1 MKNNKLVLALITGL
15 TIGLTVGVVTT
26 YFIMKTGQTKQI
38 EEFKSEN
45 LTITQKLSLEIKK
58 LALKSVTYNYVDA
71 VENAV
76 SVLKEK
82 DSKYTVKS
90 GMYMLK
96 QAKILTQ
103 VNEETLEI
111 LPDAA
116 TISDIDFGKDEP
128 NLDSMVYIN
137 EKGKVSEAVFYVDGF
152 QITYDI
158 VGTKVTEVDK

>member
-1 MKNNKLVLALITGL
+1 MKNNKLVLALIMGLAIGL
-15 TIGLTVGVVTT
+15 TIGAVTT

-38 EEFKSEN
+38 EEYKSEN
-45 LTITQKLSLEIKK
+45 LTITQKLTLEIKK
-58 LALKSVTYNYVDA
+58 LTLKSATYNYVDA

-96 QAKILTQ
+96 QAKVLTQ

-128 NLDSMVYIN
+128 SLDSMVYIN

-158 VGTKVTEVDK
+158 VGTKVTEIEK

>member
-1 MKNNKLVLALITGL
+1 MKNNKLVLALIMGLVVGL
-15 TIGLTVGVVTT
+15 TIGAVTT

-38 EEFKSEN
+38 EEYKSEN

-58 LALKSVTYNYVDA
+58 LTLKSDTYNYVDA

-76 SVLKEK
+76 SVLKEA

-96 QAKILTQ
+96 QPNILKQ
-103 VNEETLEI
+103 VNEETLEV

-116 TISDIDFGKDEP
+116 IISDIDFGKEGP

-137 EKGKVSEAVFYVDGF
+137 EKGKVSEAVFYIDGF

-158 VGTKVTEVDK
+158 VGTKVTEVEK

>member
-1 MKNNKLVLALITGL
+1 MKNNKLVLALIMGLAIGL
-15 TIGLTVGVVTT
+15 TIGAVTT

-38 EEFKSEN
+38 EEYKSEN
-45 LTITQKLSLEIKK
+45 LTITQKLTLEIKK
-58 LALKSVTYNYVDA
+58 LTLKSATYNYVDA

-96 QAKILTQ
+96 QAKVLTQ

-128 NLDSMVYIN
+128 SLDSMVYIN
-137 EKGKVSEAVFYVDGF
+137 EKLYFM
-152 QITYDI
+152 
-158 VGTKVTEVDK
+158 

>member
-1 MKNNKLVLALITGL
+1 MKNNKLVLALIMGLAIGL
-15 TIGLTVGVVTT
+15 TIGAVTT

-38 EEFKSEN
+38 EEYKSEN
-45 LTITQKLSLEIKK
+45 LTITQKLTLEIKK
-58 LALKSVTYNYVDA
+58 LTLKSATYNYVDA

-96 QAKILTQ
+96 QAKVLTQ

-128 NLDSMVYIN
+128 SLDSMVYIN

-158 VGTKVTEVDK
+158 VGTKVTEVEK